1 MSGTVFLTLYSLPI
15 FFGQLEPTLETEHFY
30 IVGVNSI
37 RRRYHTRG
45 HISIEQIQTTY
56 ERLQQGPADKIKLVV
71 FHQPFIPHLMMHMV
85 LKIVLY

>member
-1 MSGTVFLTLYSLPI
+1 M
-15 FFGQLEPTLETEHFY
+15 
-30 IVGVNSI
+30 NSI

>member
-1 MSGTVFLTLYSLPI
+1 M
-15 FFGQLEPTLETEHFY
+15 
-30 IVGVNSI
+30 NSI

-71 FHQPFIPHLMMHMV
+71 FHQPFYTPPDDAHGIKDCPV
-85 LKIVLY
+85 LGKMALENGVQRDYLECYTGIYIKLLYMI